1 MRAWSVKK
9 TSSQIHRWLFLI
21 RSSNTST
28 KDSKSKSYPFCAS
41 NRPMKP
47 EQGDKRN
54 PSQWQVW
61 LRVCSI
67 LPTMQRTKWNQNV
80 GTQIQPIWFH
90 IPKILGQL
98 SFFGDVFHSKAKAF
112 SGNHLVLPEVL
123 RSFLKSEDSCCTLLH
138 HVFGKGCWRRMNHMS
153 WCSNFLKSF
162 LFRNTSLMPET
173 INYESMPMFSWWTL
187 NDRLFPQQHRFDS
200 LVTPFVVKFPSI
212 TP

>member
-1 MRAWSVKK
+1 MTGMAQGFVLYYQPCNAQNGIRMLELKFNQFGSISPKSWANWV
-9 TSSQIHRWLFLI
+9 FL
-21 RSSNTST
+21 
-28 KDSKSKSYPFCAS
+28 
-41 NRPMKP
+41 
-47 EQGDKRN
+47 
-54 PSQWQVW
+54 
-61 LRVCSI
+61 
-67 LPTMQRTKWNQNV
+67 
-80 GTQIQPIWFH
+80 
-90 IPKILGQL
+90 
-98 SFFGDVFHSKAKAF
+98 GDVFHSKAKAF